1 MRTIT
6 KGDKYFIQTIK
17 DILNEGYYDQNPRP
31 HYVDGTPAHTFSINH
46 VMHTYD
52 LSKGE
57 FPIITLRPVYVKKAI
72 GEILWIYQDQ
82 SNDLNVLKDKYNCSV
97 WDEWD
102 LGNRTIGSCYGETV
116 RKHNLMNNLLTGLK
130 KNPDGRRHIINLW
143 QEDDFLLPHGLKPC
157 AFQTI
162 WNVRHGAN
170 NVDFLDMTLIQRSS
184 DFCTAGCWNQ
194 LQYTA
199 LLHMV
204 AQHCGYQVGK
214 FTWFCANVQIYDRH
228 VIQVKDMIL
237 RKPIK
242 CNPSFWINPEIKN
255 FYDFTLD
262 DFKVINYPIEEI
274 KEHNPQIKFEIGI

>member
-1 MRTIT
+1 MKMIT
-6 KGDKYFIQTIK
+6 KGDQYFIETINK
-17 DILNEGYYDQNPRP
+17 ILKEGSLDKNPRP
-31 HYVDGTPAHTFSINH
+31 HYADGTPAHTFSINH

-52 LSKGE
+52 LSRGE
-57 FPIITLRPVYVKKAI
+57 FPIITLRPMYTKKAI

-82 SNDLNVLKDKYNCSV
+82 SNDLDILKDKYNCSV

-162 WNVRHGAN
+162 WNVRHDAN

-199 LLHMV
+199 LLYMV
-204 AQHCGYQVGK
+204 AQHCNYQVGK

-228 VIQVKDMIL
+228 VEQAKEMIS
-237 RKPIK
+237 RTPIE
-242 CNPSFWINPEIKN
+242 CSPSFWLNPNINN
-255 FYDFTLD
+255 FYDFTIED
-262 DFKVINYPIEEI
+262 IKVIDYPIEKI
-274 KEHNPQIKFEIGI
+274 KENNPQIKFEIGI